1 MSRFEVKLCSW
12 EHRTRYECVKA
23 QSEKLGLSLSM
34 EGLAYLNR
42 EGDKYELLDDLSF
55 INFYNYETGKSLAHG
70 NFVAVEKVDESLG
83 DQKASPPK
91 VFFAEAEYKKDGFG
105 LDVLSCTIIDP
116 AVVGGRCEF

>member
-42 EGDKYELLDDLSF
+42 EVLVYLV
-55 INFYNYETGKSLAHG
+55 LAIL
-70 NFVAVEKVDESLG
+70 KTWCSTL
-83 DQKASPPK
+83 
-91 VFFAEAEYKKDGFG
+91 
-105 LDVLSCTIIDP
+105 VLVS
-116 AVVGGRCEF
+116 G